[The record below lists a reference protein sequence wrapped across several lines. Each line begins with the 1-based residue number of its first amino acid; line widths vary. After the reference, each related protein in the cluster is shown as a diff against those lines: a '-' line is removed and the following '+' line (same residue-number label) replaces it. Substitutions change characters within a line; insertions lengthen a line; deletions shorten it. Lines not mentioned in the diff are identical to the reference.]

1 MIRIAA
7 AALCLGMGLGL
18 MGTAALAQSAR
29 DPDPLVLPQ
38 KGGNSDEVTVPGVVD
53 REVKLPDGDVRSARQ
68 RARDRSKF
76 DRCVMHVQA
85 RDSDSPSANP
95 VSIAPE
101 EYCSSRLGMRD
112 RNTAPDR
119 KSRNQ

>member
-7 AALCLGMGLGL
+7 AVFCLGL

-29 DPDPLVLPQ
+29 DPDPLVLHQ
-38 KGGNSDEVTVPGVVD
+38 KGNSDEVVVSGTVQQ
-53 REVKLPDGDVRSARQ
+53 EVKLPDGDARSARQ
-68 RARDRSKF
+68 RARDRSHF
-76 DRCVMHVQA
+76 DRCVMRVQS

-101 EYCSSRLGMRD
+101 EYCASRLGMRD
-112 RNTAPDR
+112 RNAIPDR